1 MPNDFAPPNAKV
13 DEIVEAHTTGQGV
26 DFERMKEAL
35 KNQLAGTEQTAPV
48 ARPVPSTP
56 QARLTTMRRF
66 YVGNNAFELYGT
78 SDADLQAQE
87 DAIRG
92 LYSGGG
98 R

>member
-1 MPNDFAPPNAKV
+1 VSDFPNSTPKL
-13 DEIVEAHTTGQGV
+13 DEIVAAHTTGQGV

-35 KNQLAGTEQTAPV
+35 KNQLAGTTEQAAP
-48 ARPVPSTP
+48 APRPILSRPEP
-56 QARLTTMRRF
+56 RPTTMRRF

-92 LYSGGG
+92 LYSG
-98 R
+98 RQ